1 MQKYLILT
9 ILAGA
14 TLAGQTTTRP
24 VVRASGQG
32 IVSVRP
38 DQAIVTVTVQTRAET
53 AQQVADQNAQE
64 TSRVLEQ
71 LRIALGSAAELRTL
85 GYSVR
90 PEFRQGQPATIIG
103 FVASNTVQ
111 VTLSNINL
119 ASRALDT
126 ATQSGA
132 TSVGGVQFTLKD
144 FAGPRAQ
151 ALREAAQQAR
161 KNAEAIA
168 GGLGMTVGA
177 ILAADDGVGVSPLPV
192 DTRVLSPG
200 VGAGA
205 ATPIEAGDLRITATV
220 TVQAEL
226 R

>member
-1 MQKYLILT
+1 MFQKYAILFLS
-9 ILAGA
+9 LAA
-14 TLAGQTTTRP
+14 LAAAQVVSTRP

-32 IVSVRP
+32 VVSVRP
-38 DQAIVTVTVQTRAET
+38 DQAIVSVTVQTRAET

-64 TSRVLEQ
+64 TNRVLEQ
-71 LRIALGSAAELRTL
+71 LRIALGAAAEIRTL

-90 PEFRQGQPATIIG
+90 PEFRQGQPQTIIG
-103 FVASNTVQ
+103 FIASNTVQ
-111 VTLSNINL
+111 VTLNNISL

-144 FAGPRAQ
+144 FSVPRAQ
-151 ALREAAQQAR
+151 ALREAAAQAR

-177 ILAADDGVGVSPLPV
+177 ILSADDSVGGGPIPV
-192 DTRVLSPG
+192 DLRTLAP
-200 VGAGA
+200 GAGA
-205 ATPIEAGDLRITATV
+205 ATPIEAGNLTVGATV
-220 TVQAEL
+220 SVQAEL
-226 R
+226 K